1 MFTRFLITVALA
13 TAAFAQPISYPVVQ
27 LQSGLRV
34 AGTLERDGS
43 GVYWLKTPTGSRYI
57 VGNTLTYY
65 GANMSPLTWTS
76 LQPGSTVTVEY
87 PSGDTRVVAV
97 RGDTVTLVS
106 SNNVITQVPISL
118 LPAGVV
124 STTTVLPEPGWA
136 ILGGKT
142 INLMPYM
149 TFTDGIT
156 EYGTVQN
163 KEVINGNQQVKVL
176 TQRGENVA
184 VPPQFINGG
193 TSWDDVK
200 IEERVSVDIPKGT
213 TVQLREM
220 YGRSAQFRTA
230 DGKLLQLPFKVVPDE
245 VLEATPVG
253 VRRLNGDIEVMPL
266 SKALKEDQSRAHMI
280 LLPGV
285 PGVSYV
291 LGTTGVYVVEVK

>member
-1 MFTRFLITVALA
+1 MALA

-34 AGTLERDGS
+34 GGTLERDAS
-43 GVYWLKTPTGSRYI
+43 GVYWLRTPTGGRYI

-65 GANMSPLTWTS
+65 DQSNSPLTWTS
-76 LQPGSTVTVEY
+76 LRPGSTVTVEY
-87 PSGDTRVVAV
+87 PSGETRVVAV
-97 RGDTVTLVS
+97 RGDTVTLIS
-106 SNNVITQVPISL
+106 PTNSITQVPISL

-124 STTTVLPEPGWA
+124 TTTTVLPESGWA
-136 ILGGKT
+136 ILGGKA

-156 EYGTVQN
+156 EYGTVQ
-163 KEVINGNQQVKVL
+163 KKQVIDGSQQVYVL

-193 TSWDDVK
+193 ISWDDVK
-200 IEERVSVDIPKGT
+200 IEERVSVDIPQGT

-220 YGRSAQFRTA
+220 FGRAAQFRTR
-230 DGKLLQLPFKVVPDE
+230 DGKLLQLPFAVVPDD
-245 VLEATPVG
+245 VLEATLVG

-266 SKALKEDQSRAHMI
+266 SKALAGDQSRAHMI

-291 LGTTGVYVVEVK
+291 LGTTGVYMVEVK